1 MSRTGTFGWSAR
13 EWVILGW
20 CGVLLSKTQKV
31 EELLT
36 LCRRSGFKRVGC
48 DCFSERNLHR
58 LLKPVTDRL
67 PLRVS
72 ALKRIRRLAAMRNRF
87 VHTLFR
93 SRNKTNSA
101 GFENTEEFLADY
113 SHELDWFFGVAM
125 GFYLF
130 SRKFSR
136 SGVGTLDAWLRLEK
150 RETIL
155 AALPFLDLL
164 NSKTSLPGDLLYRQ
178 NSTANRYGHI
188 PRRELDVSRDARG
201 SRKR

>member
-1 MSRTGTFGWSAR
+1 M
-13 EWVILGW
+13 
-20 CGVLLSKTQKV
+20 LLSKTQKV

-36 LCRRSGFKRVGC
+36 LCRRSGFKRVGR
-48 DCFSERNLHR
+48 DCFSETNLHR
-58 LLKPVTDRL
+58 LLKPVTDRF

-93 SRNKTNSA
+93 SRNKTKGA
-101 GFENTEEFLADY
+101 GFENTEKFLADY
-113 SHELDWFFGVAM
+113 SHELDWFFDVSM
-125 GFYLF
+125 GYYLF
-130 SRKFSR
+130 SRKFSAV
-136 SGVGTLDAWLRLEK
+136 GVDTLDAWLRREK

-178 NSTANRYGHI
+178 NSPANRNGHS
-188 PRRELDVSRDARG
+188 PRRGLDVSRAARA